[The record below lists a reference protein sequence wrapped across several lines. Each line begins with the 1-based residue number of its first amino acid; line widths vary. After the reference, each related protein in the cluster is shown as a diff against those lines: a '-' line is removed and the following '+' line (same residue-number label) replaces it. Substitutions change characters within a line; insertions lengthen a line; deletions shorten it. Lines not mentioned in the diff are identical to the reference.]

1 VNELKSILFGMLCI
15 GTAIN
20 LLGLVATIFAKF
32 QIWPPPKK
40 QSWQFWLTWISFI
53 FLMMGIPILGILDF
67 GTLGLTHFSRYI
79 IGGGLILFS
88 VPIGLLAIQKLSL
101 RQTLGLEG
109 KLLTSGIYR
118 YSRNPQ
124 YVTHV
129 LLVVAI
135 VLITNS
141 MLVLTVGV
149 FYSLWFMISP
159 FSEELW
165 LEKQFGRAYEEYCN
179 RVPRFIGFRNLKS
192 K

>member
-1 VNELKSILFGMLCI
+1 MHRNRHKSFRSNCHNFCQVS
-15 GTAIN
+15 N
-20 LLGLVATIFAKF
+20 LASTK
-32 QIWPPPKK
+32 KK

-53 FLMMGIPILGILDF
+53 FFMIGIPILGILDF
-67 GTLGLTHFSRYI
+67 RTLGLTHFSRYVI
-79 IGGGLILFS
+79 AGGLILFS
-88 VPIGLLAIQKLSL
+88 VPIGLLAIRKLSL

-109 KLLTSGIYR
+109 RLLTTGIYR

-141 MLVLTVGV
+141 MLVLIVGV
-149 FYSLWFMISP
+149 FYSLWFIIAP

-165 LEKQFGRAYEEYCN
+165 LKKQFGSAYEEYCN
-179 RVPRFIGFRNLKS
+179 RVPRFIGFRYVKS

>member
-1 VNELKSILFGMLCI
+1 MNELKSILFGMLCI

-53 FLMMGIPILGILDF
+53 FLMIGIPILGILDF

-88 VPIGLLAIQKLSL
+88 VPIGLAAIRKLSL

-109 KLLTSGIYR
+109 RLLTSGIYR